1 MMQNYKV
8 QNMQAD
14 DIEIACQWAKKE
26 GWGPGIDDPMTFYQA
41 DPNGFFK
48 GVVEDKIVSVGSMVC
63 YDSNFAFSGL
73 YIVHPNF
80 RGQGFGLALTH
91 KRLEYAGSRLIGLD
105 GVVENVSMYQKIGYK
120 PYHEN
125 HRFLIAKQEDTAN
138 HPHIISYQ
146 PGIETS
152 LSEFDRQ
159 YFPAQRNS
167 FLAAWCRQTH
177 GHCLIYIGD
186 SKIKGYGVI
195 RTCHGPDKIGPLFAE
210 TPEIANL
217 LLKALMSHSMSAE
230 IYLDVPG
237 NNSKAMALI
246 NHYKPQKV
254 FSTIRMYRNGYPSIN
269 EAGIYGITTFELG

>member
-120 PYHEN
+120 PY
-125 HRFLIAKQEDTAN
+125 LILLAMWVVL
-138 HPHIISYQ
+138 PI
-146 PGIETS
+146 
-152 LSEFDRQ
+152 FDLVV
-159 YFPAQRNS
+159 FPATLYR
-167 FLAAWCRQTH
+167 H
-177 GHCLIYIGD
+177 
-186 SKIKGYGVI
+186 V
-195 RTCHGPDKIGPLFAE
+195 E
-210 TPEIANL
+210 T
-217 LLKALMSHSMSAE
+217 
-230 IYLDVPG
+230 
-237 NNSKAMALI
+237 
-246 NHYKPQKV
+246 
-254 FSTIRMYRNGYPSIN
+254 FSPP
-269 EAGIYGITTFELG
+269 FKL